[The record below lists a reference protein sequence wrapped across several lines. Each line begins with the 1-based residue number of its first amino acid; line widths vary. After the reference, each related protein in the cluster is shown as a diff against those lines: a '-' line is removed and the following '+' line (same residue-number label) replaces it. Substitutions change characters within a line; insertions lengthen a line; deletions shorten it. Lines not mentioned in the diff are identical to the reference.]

1 MEGGREPQGPGHGSG
16 AAGTSHPRCPLGT
29 HTSTH
34 VGLCVLI
41 LLENWAQIPP
51 LRSLAKPPG
60 IVTEPLSFF

>member
-1 MEGGREPQGPGHGSG
+1 MEGGRELQGPGHGSG

-51 LRSLAKPPG
+51 LCSLAKPPG